1 MLTVQDLYDLS
12 HSAAGAYLSGFTY
25 PWEALSGIKQL
36 ILSLGEHLGD
46 DYEEVKPQVWV
57 HKRHCSPY
65 GLSGCPLHHRGRY
78 RGPALRFRPGQR
90 PGWRKLRGGQLRRA
104 EKRDPLRQCPGPPL

>member
-36 ILSLGEHLGD
+36 I
-46 DYEEVKPQVWV
+46 
-57 HKRHCSPY
+57 
-65 GLSGCPLHHRGRY
+65 HHIS
-78 RGPALRFRPGQR
+78 
-90 PGWRKLRGGQLRRA
+90 
-104 EKRDPLRQCPGPPL
+104 